1 MKDEAPGATKPPRVP
16 APLGALAAR
25 LPTLPHSVA
34 LSVALN
40 LALGRILPRGSLELL
55 AGKRVR
61 IRATDAGLAAQVRY
75 DGHRFWPEPASGT
88 VDVTLSAA
96 AHDYWLLATRR
107 EDADT
112 LFFARRLVMEGDTD
126 LGLTVKNTLDA
137 VDWPRLEAAD
147 LLPHRALPLI
157 ARLAAPRDR
166 S

>member
-1 MKDEAPGATKPPRVP
+1 MSENTGGSLPPLP
-16 APLGALAAR
+16 APLVALAAR

-40 LALGRILPRGSLELL
+40 LALGRLLPRASLESL

-75 DGHRFWPEPASGT
+75 DGRRFWPESAAGAA
-88 VDVTLSAA
+88 DVVLSATA
-96 AHDYWLLATRR
+96 RDYWLLATRR

-112 LFFARRLVMEGDTD
+112 LFFARRLAMEGDTD

-137 VDWPRLEAAD
+137 VDWPAFSAAD
-147 LLPHRALPLI
+147 LLPHRALPRI
-157 ARLAAPRDR
+157 ARLALSRKET
-166 S
+166 

>member
-1 MKDEAPGATKPPRVP
+1 MSEGNGNSGGPPRVP
-16 APLGALAAR
+16 APLGAMAAR
-25 LPTLPHSVA
+25 LPTLPHSIA

-40 LALGRILPRGSLELL
+40 LALGRILPRESLEPL

-75 DGHRFWPEPASGT
+75 DGRRFWPESAAGAA
-88 VDVTLSAA
+88 DVVLSAA

-126 LGLTVKNTLDA
+126 LGLIVKNTLDA
-137 VDWPRLEAAD
+137 VDWPQMSAAD

-157 ARLAAPRDR
+157 ARLVAPKEG
-166 S
+166 